1 MLGSEKATTDSPRA
15 MHCALAAAIDAGTT
29 SEGRDTKRDCTQ
41 EPDESLYKSR
51 TSPAETTAEL
61 PVGCMATAQPKYGRE
76 SSQVVLTA
84 SACRLVE
91 TLLQCTKETM
101 CSNHATEIAWMYCSS

>member
-29 SEGRDTKRDCTQ
+29 SEGRDTRSDCTQ
-41 EPDESLYKSR
+41 EPDEPLYKNR
-51 TSPAETTAEL
+51 TSPAATTAEL

-91 TLLQCTKETM
+91 TLPQM
-101 CSNHATEIAWMYCSS
+101 TEEAEYSQKAITQKS